1 MRASANQGP
10 APEVGPEV
18 GAVRSARALLGVTAD
33 ADAPELTRA
42 YRQRARCLHPDLSTD
57 PEATYRFQGLN
68 AAYRLALDAAARRP
82 PPTRDPAAGY
92 GWTDPGRPASPPETP
107 APGTSRSLADR
118 VTFGGRTSTGGDGV
132 WVVAGPVRVR
142 PPSHSETRNTREGQR

>member
-1 MRASANQGP
+1 GP

-42 YRQRARCLHPDLSTD
+42 YRQRARCPHPHLTTD

-92 GWTDPGRPASPPETP
+92 GWGGPGRAPSPPR
-107 APGTSRSLADR
+107 AP
-118 VTFGGRTSTGGDGV
+118 
-132 WVVAGPVRVR
+132 R
-142 PPSHSETRNTREGQR
+142 PRAARP

>member
-1 MRASANQGP
+1 MRGSANQGP

-42 YRQRARCLHPDLSTD
+42 YRRLARSLHPDLSTD
-57 PEATYRFQGLN
+57 PEATYLFQGLD
-68 AAYRLALDAAARRP
+68 AAYRLALDSAARRP

-92 GWTDPGRPASPPETP
+92 GGTDPRQP
-107 APGTSRSLADR
+107 
-118 VTFGGRTSTGGDGV
+118 
-132 WVVAGPVRVR
+132 
-142 PPSHSETRNTREGQR
+142 